1 MVDPDSLVPCPADR
15 GHLTDQSLRH
25 SEKGLNGLS
34 ERQISAA
41 WSTTVRE
48 QAAIEAK
55 ALPFDDNS
63 LQRAVLDH
71 VRHQTRGRVDNLSVE
86 CHGHVITIRGEVTSY
101 YLWQLGLSAARIASC
116 RSGGSLLDYRVKV
129 IS

>member
-1 MVDPDSLVPCPADR
+1 MFNPDSLVPCSANR

-25 SEKGLNGLS
+25 SETGVNGLL
-34 ERQISAA
+34 ERQISPA
-41 WSTTVRE
+41 WSIDVGE

-63 LQRAVLDH
+63 LQQAVLDH
-71 VRHQTRGRVDNLSVE
+71 VRHQTRGRVDKLSVE
-86 CHGHVITIRGEVTSY
+86 CHGDVITIRGEVTSY
-101 YLWQLGLSAARIASC
+101 FLWQLGLSAARIAS
-116 RSGGSLLDYRVKV
+116 RKAGGSRLDYRVKV